1 MIISSYRCHLV
12 TRPAS
17 AVVHTS
23 YGAAPRERPHVV
35 VELFDAEGRR
45 GLGESSPLPEFT
57 GETARQVKLVL
68 ETEYLPRLLG
78 LEVFNQR
85 KVERMLDCL
94 PGNRSARC
102 AVDVAL
108 HDLRGH
114 ILGLP
119 LYRLL
124 GGAISDRVSITR
136 PIGVVETSEAVRLA
150 CACVEEGFH
159 TIKLKVGV
167 DPAGDLERVRAV
179 REAVGPRVRIR
190 VDANQGYRPSEA
202 VWLVRGLEELDI
214 EYIEQPVPAWD
225 VAGLRRVRSASTV
238 PVAVDESVHTLRDLI
253 RLGEA
258 EAADVVIL
266 KLVKAGGITPAL
278 RLAHLAEGY
287 GMRCTVVSTFDTQ
300 IGAAACLHLALAAG
314 YSGHAHEL
322 TVFATQPHLADSAIR
337 VEGGAVVVSEDPG
350 LGVRSIAELRVQ
362 EGGGEEARRHIR

>member
-17 AVVHTS
+17 AVVPTS

-35 VELFDAEGRR
+35 ELSDAEGRR

-68 ETEYLPRLLG
+68 ETE
-78 LEVFNQR
+78 
-85 KVERMLDCL
+85 CL
-94 PGNRSARC
+94 P
-102 AVDVAL
+102 
-108 HDLRGH
+108 
-114 ILGLP
+114 
-119 LYRLL
+119 RLL

-136 PIGVVETSEAVRLA
+136 PIGVLETAEAVRLA
-150 CACVEEGFH
+150 SACVQERFD
-159 TIKLKVGV
+159 TIKLKVGA
-167 DPAGDLERVRAV
+167 DPARDLEQVRAV

-190 VDANQGYRPSEA
+190 VDANQGYRPAEA
-202 VWLVRGLEELDI
+202 VRLVRGLEELDT
-214 EYIEQPVPAWD
+214 EYIEQPVPACD
-225 VAGLRRVRSASTV
+225 AVGLRRVGSASTV

-278 RLAHLAEGY
+278 RLAYLAEGY

-300 IGAAACLHLALAAG
+300 IGAAACLQLALAAG
-314 YSGHAHEL
+314 YPGHAHEL
-322 TVFATQPHLADSAIR
+322 TAFAMQPHLADSTVR

-350 LGVRSIAELRVQ
+350 LGVRSIAELPVE
-362 EGGGEEARRHIR
+362 EGGEQAGRQVR